1 MQVATDH
8 AFTGTY
14 VQRFRKND
22 PPENIA
28 CPCGHPIRDADHVI
42 RHCPRF
48 TQPRLS
54 TAILSAALSPINPI
68 YPFHLLLSE
77 REGIGRLLKFL
88 GLTQALS
95 KPESGPPPPVPPEP
109 D

>member
-14 VQRFRKND
+14 VQHFRKNY
-22 PPENIA
+22 PPENVA
-28 CPCGHPIRDADHVI
+28 CPCGHPLRDADHVI
-42 RHCPRF
+42 CHCPRF

-54 TAILSAALSPINPI
+54 TAILSAAFAPTNPI

-77 REGIGRLLKFL
+77 KEGIGRLLKFL
-88 GLTQALS
+88 SLTRALS